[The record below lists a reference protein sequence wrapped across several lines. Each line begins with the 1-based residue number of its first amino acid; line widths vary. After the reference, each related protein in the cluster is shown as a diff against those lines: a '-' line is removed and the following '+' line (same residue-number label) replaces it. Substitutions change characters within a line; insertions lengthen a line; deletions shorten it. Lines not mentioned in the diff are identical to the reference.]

1 MQHKIFKIV
10 LIKLKIIRFNKKN
23 SNKENSILKNNFL
36 IGNPKEDLII
46 KIIIKEINIKD
57 KIKDI
62 KNQLKSFN
70 LTKKVLNK
78 KVINY

>member
-1 MQHKIFKIV
+1 MNYKELKRINSS
-10 LIKLKIIRFNKKN
+10 IKVKKN

-36 IGNPKEDLII
+36 IGKPKEDLII

-78 KVINY
+78 KVINYW